1 MRNGDAK
8 ICPVC
13 GTLNPPSA
21 EVCECGYTF
30 RDGPVLSEDEL
41 RQRARKRK
49 LRSAIASFFV
59 GLVIIALMVLTAV
72 YGASLGIK
80 IILFWIALVVVSAL
94 AVFVIS
100 KIIRSRDREPRQKK
114 NKGE

>member
-1 MRNGDAK
+1 MKNGDAK

-41 RQRARKRK
+41 KRRARRHK
-49 LRSAIASFFV
+49 LRSALAWFCV
-59 GLVIIALMVLTAV
+59 GLVIVALMVLTAV
-72 YGASLGIK
+72 YGATLGIK
-80 IILFWIALVVVSAL
+80 IILFWIALVIVSAL
-94 AVFVIS
+94 AVFIIS
-100 KIIRSRDREPRQKK
+100 KIIRSRDREPKRK

>member
-1 MRNGDAK
+1 
-8 ICPVC
+8 
-13 GTLNPPSA
+13 
-21 EVCECGYTF
+21 
-30 RDGPVLSEDEL
+30 
-41 RQRARKRK
+41 
-49 LRSAIASFFV
+49 
-59 GLVIIALMVLTAV
+59 MVLTAV